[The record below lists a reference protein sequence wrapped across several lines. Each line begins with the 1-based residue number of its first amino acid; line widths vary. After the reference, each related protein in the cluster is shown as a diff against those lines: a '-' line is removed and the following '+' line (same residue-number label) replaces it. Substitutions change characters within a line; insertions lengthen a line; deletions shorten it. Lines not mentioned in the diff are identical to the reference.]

1 MTDMCRLISFSS
13 PAGRKA
19 MLLSMLALCFIISIP
34 AWGQTATLSSPSN
47 GSTNVWSPVL
57 FSWSPVANATAYYLY
72 VGSTPGAKDVVDT
85 GEIVTTSVTAA
96 LPSGTYYARLHTL
109 AGGVWSHA
117 QDVSFT
123 VSPSPTA
130 ATITSPLD
138 GATQVATL
146 AQFTWTAVQGAA
158 GYRLLIGSS
167 LGSSDIFQSAV
178 LTGTSVSVRLADST
192 RYFVQLQTIFGGQS
206 VSSFSSFTTAVV
218 PAVLLSPAN
227 GASQVSATPY
237 FSWNAPRTA
246 SAYQILIG
254 SQPGGSDILSSGILT
269 TNQLSFALP
278 KAGQYYVRLRSNFY
292 GAWYFSDSTFSSG
305 NFATMIYPTDGALHV
320 NPSVQFSWNAVAEA
334 QAYYLYVGN
343 TPRSLDVFNSGATAS
358 TTAAVQLAPG
368 RRYYATIWTE
378 LAGIW
383 VPSDISF
390 VTDTGSA
397 RMLYPKDDSLNI
409 PTQSVFGW
417 SAVPDATGYQ
427 IDVGTT
433 SGASDVFSSGNV
445 QTNTISVPGLQPQTA
460 YFIHLTTFKSG
471 AIQSV
476 DSSFT
481 SGDSGTGIAQMI
493 YPPDGATN
501 VDVSQIF
508 SWTSV
513 ADAQAYYLHVGT
525 APWLG
530 DIFDSTEIQSTSVS
544 IPLNRFT
551 SGKYYLFVSSL
562 KAGVW
567 QSVQTTFTVGDRAGI
582 VTPANQA
589 VDVDPLAPIRWTGF
603 QGARAYYLYVGTIPG
618 AKDVYDS
625 GETLDFQRFVPKL
638 QPGVTYYLRLHTLTG
653 NGWLYVDSSF
663 TAGTGLARLTQPV
676 DGTVNADATAPFVWN
691 ALPDAQL
698 YYLTIGSKPGARD
711 IFDHGPTTLTAAFVT
726 GLAPG
731 NTYYVRLYTEKYN
744 QWRYVDS
751 TFQISPPAA
760 GSGPVSPSSFLVPAN
775 GDTVVD
781 PFAAFTWTAVP
792 GASYVLHIG
801 TTLGAWDSF
810 DSGQISST
818 TSTPFGL
825 AYGKQYY
832 ARLWLNQNNQ
842 WSFTDIVF
850 QTETSSQ
857 DPNLLQRQAAFYSLV
872 KQTTASVRMM
882 ADFSNIPL
890 PNTPLA
896 EYLQTLGLSS
906 ATCSQFAAMLISQL
920 QGAGIA
926 SRIRNIT
933 LTGTSFES
941 HTTVE
946 YYDPFFD
953 KWPVADPTFGL
964 LLTDSATGT
973 GLSVEQVSSL
983 VNAGQFSSITPVYI
997 TQNGAVYAK
1006 SYYMDPISLYA
1017 NPTPIQSTGSPFGPQ
1032 QNPAEPFLNLEGL
1045 ATDQG
1050 RQGVYLFHFQTATDT
1065 LDIYSG
1071 AATVHMT
1078 PINGT
1083 LWSKAINLPNE
1094 WVTLAVP
1101 AGVEIYEFRRVM
1113 F

>member
-1 MTDMCRLISFSS
+1 
-13 PAGRKA
+13 
-19 MLLSMLALCFIISIP
+19 MLALCFIISIP

-47 GSTNVWSPVL
+47 GATNVWSPVL
-57 FSWSPVANATAYYLY
+57 FSWGPVANATAYYLY

-138 GATQVATL
+138 GATQVGTA
-146 AQFTWTAVQGAA
+146 AQFTWTAAPGAD

-167 LGSSDIFQSAV
+167 LGSSDIFQSAL
-178 LTGTSVSVRLADST
+178 LTGTSVSVQLADST
-192 RYFVQLQTIFGGQS
+192 KYFVQLQTIFGGQS

-227 GASQVSATPY
+227 GASQVSATPN
-237 FSWNAPRTA
+237 FTWNAPATA
-246 SAYQILIG
+246 SAYQLLIG

-269 TNQLSFALP
+269 TSQLSFALP
-278 KAGQYYVRLRSNFY
+278 KARQYYVRLRSNFY

-320 NPSVQFSWNAVAEA
+320 NPSVQFSWSAVAEA
-334 QAYYLYVGN
+334 QAYYLYIGN
-343 TPRSLDVFNSGATAS
+343 TLRSLDVFNGGATAS
-358 TTAAVQLAPG
+358 TTASVQLAPG
-368 RRYYATIWTE
+368 RRYFATIWTE
-378 LAGIW
+378 LAGNWI
-383 VPSDISF
+383 PSDISF

-397 RMLYPKDDSLNI
+397 RMLYPKDGSSNI

-445 QTNTISVPGLQPQTA
+445 QINTISVPGLQPQTA

-481 SGDSGTGIAQMI
+481 SGDSGTGIAQMV

-501 VDVSQIF
+501 VDVSQLF

-530 DIFDSTEIQSTSVS
+530 DVFDSTEIHSTSVS
-544 IPLNRFT
+544 IPANRFS
-551 SGKYYLFVSSL
+551 SGRYYLFVSTL

-567 QSVQTTFTVGDRAGI
+567 QSVQTTFTVGDRASI
-582 VTPANQA
+582 VAPANQA
-589 VDVDPLAPIRWTGF
+589 VDVDPLAPIRWTGLP
-603 QGARAYYLYVGTIPG
+603 GAQAYYLYMGTTPG
-618 AKDVYDS
+618 AKDVYES
-625 GETLDFQRFVPKL
+625 GQTFDLQRFVPSL

-663 TAGTGLARLTQPV
+663 TAGTGLARLMQPA

-698 YYLTIGSKPGARD
+698 YYLTIGSTPGARD
-711 IFDHGPTTLTAAFVT
+711 VWDHGATTLTASFVS
-726 GLAPG
+726 GLIQGP
-731 NTYYVRLYTEKYN
+731 TYYVRLYTEKYN

-751 TFQISPPAA
+751 TFQISPSAT
-760 GSGPVSPSSFLVPAN
+760 GSGPASPISFIVPAN
-775 GDTVVD
+775 GDTGVD
-781 PFAAFTWTAVP
+781 PFAAFNWTTIP
-792 GASYVLHIG
+792 GAIYVLHIG
-801 TTLGAWDSF
+801 TTPGAWDTF
-810 DSGQISST
+810 DSSEISST
-818 TSTPFGL
+818 TSTPLGL

-850 QTETSSQ
+850 QTKTSAQ
-857 DPNLLQRQAAFYSLV
+857 DPNLPQRQSAFYSLV
-872 KQTTASVRMM
+872 AQTTANVRLM
-882 ADFSNIPL
+882 ADVSNIPL
-890 PNTPLA
+890 PNTSLA

-906 ATCSQFAAMLISQL
+906 ANCSQFAAVLISQL
-920 QGAGIA
+920 QGVSIA
-926 SRIRNIT
+926 SRIRGIT

-953 KWPVADPTFGL
+953 KWSLADPTFGL
-964 LLTDSATGT
+964 LLTDSTTGT
-973 GLSVEQVSSL
+973 GLSVEQVSAL
-983 VNAGQFSSITPVYI
+983 VNTGQFTSIAPVYL

-1006 SYYMDPISLYA
+1006 NYYMDPISLYA
-1017 NPTPIQSTGSPFGPQ
+1017 NPLPADSSTVTFGPQ
-1032 QNPAEPFLNLEGL
+1032 INAAEPFLNLLDLTSVAGQPGEFL
-1045 ATDQG
+1045 
-1050 RQGVYLFHFQTATDT
+1050 VKFQQPTDT
-1065 LDIYSG
+1065 IVFQNGLTAVSVSP
-1071 AATVHMT
+1071 A
-1078 PINGT
+1078 NGT
-1083 LWSKAINLPNE
+1083 LWSGAFLLGTGWTIQSSSP
-1094 WVTLAVP
+1094 
-1101 AGVEIYEFRRVM
+1101 GVQLFSFKRFIF
-1113 F
+1113 